1 MKAEDYIMTLLKAII
16 LGIIQGLTEFLPVS
30 SSGHLAIFKELLHI
44 QAASGASEL
53 TFDILL
59 HIGTLVAICFAFHKD
74 IKKMIVEFVLML
86 RDIFLNAKLFCSKPF
101 GMKKEEKEYLRIIN
115 GSYRKFVL
123 MVIVA
128 TIPTGIIG
136 ILLKDIVESI
146 SSSLPIVGVSLLI
159 TAVLLLIADTSENK
173 RKTPRNIP
181 YWQAAIVGVVQGIA
195 TIPGISRSGS
205 TISACS
211 FFGFDKKFAVRFSF
225 IMSIPAILGALILDI
240 KDIDFGKIG
249 GQMWGYYVIG
259 MVLAAVIG
267 YFCIKIV
274 NYLAKERKFK
284 YFSIYCCIAG
294 LVAIIGGIIIA

>member
-1 MKAEDYIMTLLKAII
+1 MTLLKAIF
-16 LGIIQGLTEFLPVS
+16 LGIVQGLTEFLPVS
-30 SSGHLAIFKELLHI
+30 SSGHLAIFKELLNVE
-44 QAASGASEL
+44 AASGASAI

-59 HIGTLVAICFAFHKD
+59 HIGTLVAICFAFYKD
-74 IKKMIVEFVLML
+74 IKKMIVEFVFIV
-86 RDIFLNAKLFCSKPF
+86 RDLILNAKVFFTKPF
-101 GMKKEEKEYLRIIN
+101 GLRREEKEYIRIIS

-136 ILLKDIVESI
+136 VLIKDIVESI
-146 SSSLPIVGVSLLI
+146 SSNLPIIGVSLLI

-173 RKTPRNIP
+173 RKTPKNIP
-181 YWQAAIVGVVQGIA
+181 YWQAAVTGVVQGIA

-205 TISACS
+205 TIAACS
-211 FFGFDKKFAVRFSF
+211 FFGFDKKFAVKFSF
-225 IMSIPAILGALILDI
+225 IMSIPAILGALILDL
-240 KDIDFGKIG
+240 KDIDFSAIG

-267 YFCIKIV
+267 YFCIKVV

-284 YFSIYCCIAG
+284 YFSIYCLVIG